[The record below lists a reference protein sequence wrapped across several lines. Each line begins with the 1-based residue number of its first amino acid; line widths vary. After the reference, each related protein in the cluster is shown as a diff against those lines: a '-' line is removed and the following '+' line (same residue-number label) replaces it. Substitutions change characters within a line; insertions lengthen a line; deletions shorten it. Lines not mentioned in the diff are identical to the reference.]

1 MKIVCKKTIY
11 TGFLE
16 LLPKICGKSVFT
28 ENFLTRKFW
37 HFAQF
42 NLIISLKNEVT
53 EIKIF
58 QKWSIDQAIEETA
71 NKDTQSTPVTKGY
84 NHKSGAVVR
93 YSITADSFFG
103 TQRYGKLLQ
112 HS

>member
-1 MKIVCKKTIY
+1 M
-11 TGFLE
+11 
-16 LLPKICGKSVFT
+16 
-28 ENFLTRKFW
+28 
-37 HFAQF
+37 
-42 NLIISLKNEVT
+42 T

-93 YSITADSFFG
+93 YSITADSFLALRDMASFYNTG
-103 TQRYGKLLQ
+103 NHHEDLRPILIERDKKDEGINPVGIYLPKFSNRNTSFYC
-112 HS
+112 